1 MTSCPICAEIS
12 GPFDPR
18 RLVVVESERWIVR
31 HHLLPAPLV
40 GWCQLVSRRHV
51 QGPASLDDE
60 EAAEFGPALREV
72 SRVIERR
79 PGTLRVYAIAF
90 GEGAQHLHAHLVP
103 RFASRPET
111 AAWGIA
117 DVYRDVAAG
126 RLPAADPAEIARAV
140 EEIRA
145 DLLAAPS
152 RRWRH
157 PA

>member
-1 MTSCPICAEIS
+1 MSPCAICSEIS
-12 GPFDPR
+12 DPSKPQ
-18 RLVVVESERWIVR
+18 RLVIVVSERWIVR

-72 SRVIERR
+72 SRVIERWR
-79 PGTLRVYAIAF
+79 GVLRVYAIAF
-90 GEGAQHLHAHLVP
+90 GEGAPHLHAHLVP
-103 RFASRPET
+103 RYESRPET

-117 DVYRDVAAG
+117 DVYRDVAAD
-126 RLPAADPAEIARAV
+126 RLPAAEPSEVARAI
-140 EEIRA
+140 EELRRE
-145 DLLAAPS
+145 LLAAPS
-152 RRWRH
+152 RRWRT

>member
-1 MTSCPICAEIS
+1 MPCPICAEIAVPS
-12 GPFDPR
+12 DPEG
-18 RLVVVESERWIVR
+18 LVVVTAERWIVR

-51 QGPASLDDE
+51 QGPATLDDE

-72 SRVIERR
+72 SRAIERR
-79 PGTLRVYAIAF
+79 RGVLRVYAIAF
-90 GEGAQHLHAHLVP
+90 GEGAPHLHAHLVP
-103 RFASRPET
+103 RYESRPEM
-111 AAWGIA
+111 AAWGVA
-117 DVYRDVAAG
+117 DLYRDVVAA
-126 RLPAADPAEIARAV
+126 RLPAADPAEVARAV

-152 RRWRH
+152 RRWRD